1 MPFSFPS
8 SPSVGQQSTQNGRTY
23 SYAGNNVW
31 ELVASSG
38 GSGSIVTA
46 ASVSAFPATG
56 SASNLYITTEDQR
69 IWRWDSTA
77 SIYVESGPSGGSGL
91 SWSSVPT
98 SATATGSVGQIA
110 YDSQYQ
116 YTCVSQNYWVRTP
129 LTPWVPV
136 TSGLLVRLDAS
147 VSGSLYQSSGGTLN
161 ATSTDN
167 PVGYW
172 ADQSGLGNNATQATS
187 GARPLLKLNNQN
199 GLPGLYLDGTNGFI
213 TASIAGLQSLSALTV
228 MMVCKPVA
236 TAAADTNTAA
246 FFAFGNVGAA
256 SGSYP
261 AISGLS
267 VNSSSSLLSG
277 EYLACVVD
285 KSGTTGRLG
294 SSAYRRAAST
304 CSVIAGEFTSSGT
317 AVYANNSQQT
327 LDLAS
332 GVTATTSSSPSA
344 TGYAIDN
351 DMHLGALR
359 VSGVLTPQPAI
370 TLHEVLVY
378 NRALTSGERTSLWS
392 YLSTKWGIA

>member
-1 MPFSFPS
+1 
-8 SPSVGQQSTQNGRTY
+8 
-23 SYAGNNVW
+23 VW

-46 ASVSAFPATG
+46 ASVSEFPATG

-69 IWRWDSTA
+69 IWRWDATA

-91 SWSSVPT
+91 SWSSVPA

-136 TSGLLVRLDAS
+136 TSGLLMRLDAS

-236 TAAADTNTAA
+236 AAAADTNTAV

-351 DMHLGALR
+351 DLHFGALR